1 MTQSRWTRAAALLS
15 TLAVVAGTL
24 GAQSPDLSTFDAVS
38 IKRHV
43 GGGPSRSDAT
53 PNGHVA
59 VNVPMFFLIS
69 QAYPVRRSDEII
81 DAPDWLYDAPYD
93 VTARFAGTPTADQR
107 QSAWRRLFA
116 DRFKLKAHL
125 EIREKDTFALVL
137 ARAGRVS
144 PNLKKSDVDCAATA
158 AVTECTSGLTRGIL
172 ATQGMSMSEFAR
184 LIQPMTGRTV
194 SDQTGLTGLYAFSL
208 KFSPTRP
215 GVALDPNSRTELP
228 DIFAA
233 LEDQLGLKL
242 ERARGSV
249 DVLVIEHIE
258 LPTEN

>member
-1 MTQSRWTRAAALLS
+1 
-15 TLAVVAGTL
+15 
-24 GAQSPDLSTFDAVS
+24 
-38 IKRHV
+38 
-43 GGGPSRSDAT
+43 
-53 PNGHVA
+53 
-59 VNVPMFFLIS
+59 
-69 QAYPVRRSDEII
+69 
-81 DAPDWLYDAPYD
+81 
-93 VTARFAGTPTADQR
+93 
-107 QSAWRRLFA
+107 
-116 DRFKLKAHL
+116 
-125 EIREKDTFALVL
+125 
-137 ARAGRVS
+137 
-144 PNLKKSDVDCAATA
+144 
-158 AVTECTSGLTRGIL
+158 
-172 ATQGMSMSEFAR
+172 
-184 LIQPMTGRTV
+184 MTGRTV